1 MLYTKHLKYI
11 VLTDFL
17 RLKVQVFQKLPC
29 LSVLVLNMQQTLKIF
44 VETKN
49 SIIHY
54 PDWKV
59 TDIVQEWLLK
69 DIGLDEGDEL
79 DLAAKAVLEVYMCTW
94 RNYSL
99 SLLLCV
105 EGLPEIKANATSSP
119 PSLLL
124 DHHLPYAD

>member
-29 LSVLVLNMQQTLKIF
+29 LSVLVLNMQQTLEIF
-44 VETKN
+44 VWIKN

-54 PDWKV
+54 PDWEV
-59 TDIVQEWLLK
+59 MNIVQEWLLK

-79 DLAAKAVLEVYMCTW
+79 DLAAKAVLEVYATTTRLQTTKFGSRGAHW
-94 RNYSL
+94 VL
-99 SLLLCV
+99 SVLHTQ
-105 EGLPEIKANATSSP
+105 GP
-119 PSLLL
+119 
-124 DHHLPYAD
+124 